1 MGVRDQFRRRAPL
14 LAGLVVFFLLC
25 AIVLGFAR

>member
-1 MGVRDQFRRRAPL
+1 MGVRDEFRRRAPL
-14 LAGLVVFFLLC
+14 LVGLVVFVLVC